1 MANESMAD
9 TSGSPAVETAKP
21 GRLMSLDALRGFDMF
36 WIAGA
41 DAFGHAFEKVAHGR
55 VSHAIARQLEH
66 VDWEG
71 FRFYDLIFPLFVFM
85 SGISLVFSLGG
96 KMAEQGKDA
105 ALLRLGR
112 RALVL
117 YLIGIF
123 YYRGY
128 SGWENDIRYLGVLQR
143 IAITYF
149 FGGALYLFLK
159 PRQLLY
165 ALVGI
170 LLGYWALL
178 ALVPVPG
185 VGPANYNVDT
195 NLAHWF
201 DSKFLGG
208 KKWNG
213 AHDPEGILSTIPAI
227 GTALLGVFAGLLM
240 RDPARTPASR
250 IKTLV
255 IAGVS
260 LLIVGFAWGAVFPI
274 IKGLWTSSYVCVA
287 GGWSALLLALFYW
300 LIDVRGWSGWAK
312 PFIWI
317 GMNSIAVYL
326 ASNLINFGNLARRL
340 TGGEVTTLLDNT
352 FRPGT
357 GDLVN
362 AFVAVGFCIW
372 LAWLLQRRKIFLRV

>member
-1 MANESMAD
+1 MTGEPGQTAA
-9 TSGSPAVETAKP
+9 ETAKP
-21 GRLMSLDALRGFDMF
+21 ARLMSLDALRGFDMF

-41 DAFGHAFEKVAHGR
+41 DAFGHAFERVANGP
-55 VSHAIARQLEH
+55 VSHAIAAQLEH
-66 VDWEG
+66 VEWEG

-96 KMAEQGKDA
+96 KMAAEGKDA
-105 ALLRLGR
+105 AILRLGR
-112 RALVL
+112 RALIL

-128 SGWENDIRYLGVLQR
+128 TGWENDIRYLGVLQR

-149 FGGALYLFLK
+149 FAGTLYLFLK
-159 PRQLLY
+159 PKQLLF
-165 ALVGI
+165 ALIGI
-170 LLGYWALL
+170 LLGYWALM

-195 NLAHWF
+195 NLAHWV

-213 AHDPEGILSTIPAI
+213 EHDPEGLLSTIPAI

-240 RDPARTPASR
+240 RDPNRTPASR
-250 IKTLV
+250 IKTLLF
-255 IAGVS
+255 AGVS
-260 LLIVGFAWGAVFPI
+260 LLAIGFAWGMVFPI

-300 LIDVRGWSGWAK
+300 VIDVRGWAGWAK

-340 TGGEVTTLLDNT
+340 TGGEAGRFLDNT

-357 GDLVN
+357 GDLVT

-372 LAWLLQRRKIFLRV
+372 FAWLLQRRKIFLRV